1 MKDNILDQ
9 KMIVGD
15 EFESSLRPQSL
26 NEYVGQEEIK
36 EMLEVFITTA
46 KKRCESLDHVLLY
59 GPPGLGKTTLANI
72 IANEMNSNI
81 KTTTGPALSRPGD
94 LAAILSSLEPGDIL
108 FIDEIHR
115 IPKVIEEMLYSA
127 MEDYVIDIV
136 LGKDSSASTLRIDL
150 PPFTLVGATTR
161 FGDLT
166 APMRDRFGIVH
177 QLKYYDKKELSK
189 IINRTA
195 RILNYPINEE
205 ACLELARRSRGT
217 PRIANRLFRRI
228 RDFAQYENIE
238 VINPKITDYAL
249 NKLDIDSE
257 GLDITDRKYLLCLI
271 ERFKGGPAGLEALAA
286 SISEE
291 TVTLEDVNEP
301 YLLQEGFILRTH
313 RGRVATEKAYSHLR
327 VERGTLV
334 WE

>member
-1 MKDNILDQ
+1 
-9 KMIVGD
+9 
-15 EFESSLRPQSL
+15 
-26 NEYVGQEEIK
+26 
-36 EMLEVFITTA
+36 
-46 KKRCESLDHVLLY
+46 
-59 GPPGLGKTTLANI
+59 
-72 IANEMNSNI
+72 
-81 KTTTGPALSRPGD
+81 
-94 LAAILSSLEPGDIL
+94 
-108 FIDEIHR
+108 
-115 IPKVIEEMLYSA
+115 MLYSA

-136 LGKDSSASTLRIDL
+136 LGKDSSATTLRIDL

-177 QLKYYDKKELSK
+177 QLKYYDKDELSR
-189 IINRTA
+189 IIKRTA
-195 RILNYPINEE
+195 RILDYPVSDE
-205 ACLELARRSRGT
+205 ACLELAKRSRGT

-249 NKLDIDSE
+249 NKLDIDKE

-313 RGRVATEKAYSHLR
+313 RGRVATEKAYEHLKK
-327 VERGTLV
+327 ERGTLV
-334 WE
+334 